1 MFFGWLSASS
11 LRVLLIVVVPRLIN
25 LRMSSRSI
33 QKVKHPHLRLKKA
46 RSQNWDERPDLMSP
60 NMRCRSADH
69 TPTHGRGNGKA
80 RSPQEVA
87 AEPGVPGGLGKPGR
101 ANHTSRFC
109 SGNRKPR
116 CRRGTQPRLGLSI
129 SYCAGINEWLPARV
143 S

>member
-1 MFFGWLSASS
+1 MPGLRGLCWTNHPRSGTRGSGSGLSTPSRLAHGSNNSTECSGLFFGWLSVSS
-11 LRVLLIVVVPRLIN
+11 LRVQIIGVIPRLIN
-25 LRMSSRSI
+25 LRLRSRSI

-87 AEPGVPGGLGKPGR
+87 AEPGVPGGLG
-101 ANHTSRFC
+101 
-109 SGNRKPR
+109 
-116 CRRGTQPRLGLSI
+116 
-129 SYCAGINEWLPARV
+129 
-143 S
+143 